1 MNLKMIV
8 IASLCIMSSFE
19 IAEARMPE
27 PNSMPYS
34 LRGGEP
40 HKPEIAK
47 YYLEELVKEG
57 KMTQA
62 EAYRTE
68 IYMIFRNARR
78 MQDFK
83 DVEGLSKEERRAVM
97 AHKRELRGNPLV
109 EYANYCGISL
119 ERAKVL
125 MDLMHGSDKGTKYYQ
140 KAVGSK

>member
-1 MNLKMIV
+1 MKRKVIIV
-8 IASLCIMSSFE
+8 TALCALSICGFSD
-19 IAEARMPE
+19 ARMPE
-27 PNSMPYS
+27 PNDMPYS

-40 HKPEIAK
+40 HKPEVAK

-57 KMTQA
+57 KMTQE
-62 EAYRTE
+62 EADRTE

-78 MQDFK
+78 QQDFK

-97 AHKRELRGNPLV
+97 AKKRELRGNPLV

-125 MDLMHGSDKGTKYYQ
+125 MDLMHGSEKGTQYYN
-140 KAVGSK
+140 KAVHKN